1 MTDQHPNLRIPGPTP
16 VPDEVLQATA
26 GRMINHRGPAFKA
39 ILDRTT
45 DRLKRLFQT
54 ENDLYILTSSGTG
67 AMEASLVNTLSPGD
81 KVLALV
87 IGEFGQRYADMAKAH
102 GAEVIVLES
111 ELGSVADPDEIKKT
125 LDADPD
131 IKAVLVTHNETSTGV
146 TNDLASIARVAKE
159 HDKLVLVDAISSIG
173 SIELAVDAWGCD
185 IVTTASQKG
194 WMAPPGLAMV
204 SVSRMAWEAHAE
216 AKMPRYYFDLSTAE
230 SYLKRGQTPWT
241 PSLSIFFAMDTSLE
255 IMEKEGLANIIERH
269 ATVAR
274 RTREG
279 VKSLGLSLLA
289 QREEW
294 ASNTVT
300 AINGPEGIDVAEL
313 LRIMREEY
321 KVVLAGGPGSLA
333 GKIFRIGHLG
343 YVTEQDIDNVI
354 ESLKLTLDKLGF
366 KG

>member
-1 MTDQHPNLRIPGPTP
+1 MVDNQPNLRIPGPTP
-16 VPDEVLQATA
+16 VPDEVLQAA
-26 GRMINHRGPAFKA
+26 SGPMINHRGPVFKT
-39 ILDRTT
+39 ILDRVT

-54 ENDLYILTSSGTG
+54 EDDLYILTSSGTG

-87 IGEFGQRYADMAKAH
+87 IGEFGQRYAEMAQAH
-102 GAEVIVLES
+102 GAEVTLLKS
-111 ELGSVADPDEIKKT
+111 ELGSVANPDEVKAALIS
-125 LDADPD
+125 DPD

-146 TNDLASIARVAKE
+146 TNDLAAIARVAKD
-159 HDKLVLVDAISSIG
+159 HDKLLLVDAISSIG

-185 IVTTASQKG
+185 VVATASQKG

-204 SVSRMAWEAHAE
+204 SVSQKAWEANAD
-216 AKMPRYYFDLSTAE
+216 AKMPRYYFDLAAAR
-230 SYLKRGQTPWT
+230 SYLERGQTPWT
-241 PSLSIFFAMDTSLE
+241 PSLSIFFAMDASLE

-269 ATVAR
+269 ATVSR

-289 QREEW
+289 QQEEW

-300 AINGPEGIDVAEL
+300 AVNGPEGIDVADL
-313 LRIMREEY
+313 LRIMREEH

-354 ESLKLTLDKLGF
+354 DSLKLTLDKLGF